1 MELAADNVEYAAVL
15 QQLREKFTA
24 MMRRLHVSSQGAHLE
39 ISLLGEPETQGFI
52 TTHAGI
58 LDSSFER
65 TPMSEAMRTSLQ
77 RSDYIFSGIKT
88 FHELNEAFPSLIDEN
103 GNRKPFEQFLN
114 DVRKID
120 EKYNKNYLRAE
131 YNFCQ
136 QSANMASKWEEF
148 QKDGDQYNLQYRT
161 AGDDHVRPAHAALH
175 GITLPPSHPFWQR
188 YFPPNGWNCRCTVVQ
203 VRKSKYPQ
211 TPDSEV
217 EHLISQN
224 DSQNPKE
231 AMFRFN
237 PGMEQKTVPDYNPY
251 TIRRCQDCPV
261 TKGKSPSDPLNLS
274 RPSIPDN
281 ELCEACKLLREKD
294 TRPPYIETYNKEG
307 EHLFVS
313 SLNNEPELAEN
324 KRMASFFVEKM
335 NEDVYLLPHIQPNK
349 MGSELLRRKYFPEGV
364 KEGKNPDMYFR
375 KRFVDIKCMRE
386 DPSDK
391 MHSKR
396 NIQNKLRDAFEQ
408 ADDAFLEIPVTYP
421 RGWIEGAVKGKLNL
435 STHYHVVYVKHG
447 DDLLIF
453 ESKKKPAS
461 R

>member
-1 MELAADNVEYAAVL
+1 
-15 QQLREKFTA
+15 
-24 MMRRLHVSSQGAHLE
+24 MMRRLHAAHQGAQLE
-39 ISLLGEPETQGFI
+39 ISLLSEPETQDFI
-52 TTHAGI
+52 ATHAGI
-58 LDSSFER
+58 LDSSFDK
-65 TPMSEAMRTSLQ
+65 TALSDAMRTSLQ

-88 FHELNEAFPSLIDEN
+88 FHELNEAFPSLLDEN

-120 EKYNKNYLRAE
+120 EKYNRNYLRAE

-237 PGMEQKTVPDYNPY
+237 PGAEQKTVPDYNAY
-251 TIRRCQDCPV
+251 TIRRCQDCDIAN
-261 TKGKSPSDPLNLS
+261 GKINLA
-274 RPSIPDN
+274 RVPEN
-281 ELCEACKLLREKD
+281 ELCNACKLLHQCETQRYNVIKEFENGGKVSVHQLINTEESD
-294 TRPPYIETYNKEG
+294 YDKLVETATYFAKTFGEDVKLTPKISRPPKFVYQNIYHSLMGTDYEGKCPDILVGNKWYEHEGFITDNAKRAFSNMMNHGLKQSSRIVIDKPNLTDAYMKRVIWQRIKDGQSIEEVWIK
-307 EHLFVS
+307 
-313 SLNNEPELAEN
+313 
-324 KRMASFFVEKM
+324 
-335 NEDVYLLPHIQPNK
+335 D
-349 MGSELLRRKYFPEGV
+349 GSEFKILYK
-364 KEGKNPDMYFR
+364 K
-375 KRFVDIKCMRE
+375 
-386 DPSDK
+386 
-391 MHSKR
+391 
-396 NIQNKLRDAFEQ
+396 FE
-408 ADDAFLEIPVTYP
+408 E
-421 RGWIEGAVKGKLNL
+421 
-435 STHYHVVYVKHG
+435 
-447 DDLLIF
+447 
-453 ESKKKPAS
+453 
-461 R
+461 

>member
-1 MELAADNVEYAAVL
+1 MGSSPVELAADDVEYAAVL
-15 QQLREKFTA
+15 QQLREKFTS

-39 ISLLGEPETQGFI
+39 ISLLEEPETQDFI

-58 LDSSFER
+58 LDSSFEK
-65 TPMSEAMRTSLQ
+65 TALSETMRTSLQ

-148 QKDGDQYNLQYRT
+148 LKDGDRYNLQYRT

-188 YFPPNGWNCRCTVVQ
+188 YFPPNGWNCRCTIVQ

-217 EHLISQN
+217 EHLILQN

-231 AMFRFN
+231 DMFRFN
-237 PGMEQKTVPDYNPY
+237 PGMEQKTVPDYNAY
-251 TIRRCQDCPV
+251 TIRRCQDCDIA
-261 TKGKSPSDPLNLS
+261 KGKISLVF
-274 RPSIPDN
+274 IPEN
-281 ELCEACKLLREKD
+281 ELCQACQLIRQCEKMKGYTPDEKYGKRLLISNCSDLSELED
-294 TRPPYIETYNKEG
+294 NKRAAYAILESFPNNQMCIRTHVV
-307 EHLFVS
+307 EHL
-313 SLNNEPELAEN
+313 
-324 KRMASFFVEKM
+324 R
-335 NEDVYLLPHIQPNK
+335 
-349 MGSELLRRKYFPEGV
+349 
-364 KEGKNPDMYFR
+364 KNPEYLINGLLSDRKGVHSPKGISDGFR
-375 KRFVDIKCMRE
+375 KAIKQGCESVVIDLDMHLGERPLSVGQISKYI
-386 DPSDK
+386 DWRRSD
-391 MHSKR
+391 
-396 NIQNKLRDAFEQ
+396 FEG
-408 ADDAFLEIPVTYP
+408 DVIKECY
-421 RGWIEGAVKGKLNL
+421 
-435 STHYHVVYVKHG
+435 VVYKNRAVVINKTH
-447 DDLLIF
+447 
-453 ESKKKPAS
+453 SS
-461 R
+461 REAIAAEIEKLKQ